1 LKIMISCGEPSGD
14 LYAGALAVEIRHRA
28 PAAAIFGMG
37 GQRMM
42 AGGGELAVD
51 YHGLSVTGL
60 VEALS
65 VVPRSFS
72 TIGRLTE
79 LARQERPDVAVVI
92 DFPDFHLGLAGLGLA
107 PRLKAL
113 GIPVIYYIPPQ
124 LWAWRRSR
132 MALIKRV
139 VDRVLVIFPFEEQ
152 LYQDAG
158 IPVEFVGHPLIDLAR
173 PQEPPDVF
181 RRAIGLD
188 ASYPVV
194 ALLPGSRANEIARL
208 LPVMRDAAQE
218 ISKRIPGV
226 QFVIARA
233 PALDDRLFRALQ
245 WDRVHPIE
253 VLARTDDVLAVSDAA
268 VTASGT
274 ATVQTALHGVPMV
287 VVYKLSPMTYRMGRR
302 FVHVDTF
309 AMANLIAGRRI
320 VPELIQDD
328 CTPAAVARE
337 VISYLTDPARAN
349 DTRAALRDVRERL
362 GRPGASGRAA
372 DAVLRVAEAPP
383 RR

>member
-1 LKIMISCGEPSGD
+1 
-14 LYAGALAVEIRHRA
+14 
-28 PAAAIFGMG
+28 
-37 GQRMM
+37 
-42 AGGGELAVD
+42 
-51 YHGLSVTGL
+51 
-60 VEALS
+60 
-65 VVPRSFS
+65 
-72 TIGRLTE
+72 
-79 LARQERPDVAVVI
+79 
-92 DFPDFHLGLAGLGLA
+92 
-107 PRLKAL
+107 
-113 GIPVIYYIPPQ
+113 
-124 LWAWRRSR
+124 
-132 MALIKRV
+132 MALMKRV
-139 VDRVLVIFPFEEQ
+139 VDCVLVIFPFEEQ
-152 LYQDAG
+152 LYRDAG

-173 PQEPPDVF
+173 PQELPDVF
-181 RRAIGLD
+181 RREIGLD
-188 ASYPVV
+188 GARPVV

-218 ISKRIPGV
+218 ILKRIPGV

-233 PALDDRLFRALQ
+233 PALDDRLFRTLQ

-253 VLARTDDVLAVSDAA
+253 VLARTDDVLAVSDVA

-287 VVYKLSPMTYRMGRR
+287 VVYKLSPTTYRMGRR

-337 VISYLTDPARAN
+337 VISYLTDAARAN

-372 DAVLRVAEAPP
+372 DAVLRVAKLRPTSF
-383 RR
+383 